1 MRVPRN
7 DAKCR
12 SFTGE
17 LPFNGKHVGPMWR
30 TYARHKIQTCRNY
43 VSVFVSEK
51 TGFFSFYLWREGKAA
66 GVVLLVGNKPIENA
80 DKEGSRNG

>member
-7 DAKCR
+7 TTKCG

-17 LPFNGKHVGPMWR
+17 VSFNGKHVGPVRR
-30 TYARHKIQTCRNY
+30 TYARRKIQTCRNY

-51 TGFFSFYLWREGKAA
+51 TNFFFSLWREGKAA
-66 GVVLLVGNKPIENA
+66 GVVLLVGNEPIENA